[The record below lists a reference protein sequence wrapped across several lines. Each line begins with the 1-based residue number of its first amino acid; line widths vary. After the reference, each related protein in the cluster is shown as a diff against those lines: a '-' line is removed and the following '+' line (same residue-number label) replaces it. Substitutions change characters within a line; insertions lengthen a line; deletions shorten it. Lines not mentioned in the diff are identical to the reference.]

1 LDETARASLSELCN
15 GISANL
21 FKVLPAQQSIVNS
34 IANAKEASLVSEAEE
49 LRGKISELEMKVTGF
64 DRKCRK
70 LELRQA
76 KQPKPAG
83 EASSER
89 PATDENTSMAV
100 DQTAVNTKEMKLM
113 ESELEATRRVSEARL
128 AELKAMAEDVSSLRA
143 TVDLLN
149 EKLRRIPLEVLDDPR
164 GFDQVQGENKRL
176 YLELENRKAALESL
190 ERHIGDSNSKRSHML
205 SKLEEELIQRRYSLK
220 ELVDSLEADCNRLR
234 KDRDHMREL
243 YEGAN
248 IQVASLSRQVA
259 HWEGF
264 AAQAKARTEV
274 AEKELDR
281 RQRPSGNDDE
291 AALIAEIESIAEAFD
306 KLQSQNEVLLKQI
319 AEKEETISRLTKEKL
334 KSEFAY
340 TQAQRE
346 ADLVRQKAA
355 KTEVDAVRLAD
366 EADAK
371 CKALRSQYDMAERT
385 LSERNAAYES
395 LRWKYS
401 EYANQLIDLKA
412 RLDATSE
419 RNSEALIISRTKALE
434 QAIFEKKRLSEEIA
448 VLTKKLETYTSFD
461 GAGSKDLQEQL
472 AIYKKLMRCNSCH
485 LRDKNVV
492 LTKCM
497 HVFCKECIDTRLET
511 RQRKCPNCGESFGS
525 NDVRQIYL

>member
-1 LDETARASLSELCN
+1 MATET
-15 GISANL
+15 
-21 FKVLPAQQSIVNS
+21 
-34 IANAKEASLVSEAEE
+34 EE
-49 LRGKISELEMKVTGF
+49 LREKISELELKIASF

-76 KQPKPAG
+76 KQPKPAA
-83 EASSER
+83 EASSDR
-89 PATDENTSMAV
+89 PVTDENTAMAI
-100 DQTAVNTKEMKLM
+100 DQASVNTKEMKLM

-128 AELKAMAEDVSSLRA
+128 AELKAMAEDVSTLRA
-143 TVDLLN
+143 TVDVLN

-164 GFDQVQGENKRL
+164 GFDQLQGENKRL

-205 SKLEEELIQRRYSLK
+205 SKLEEELMQRRYSLK

-281 RQRPSGNDDE
+281 HQKPTGDDE

-306 KLQSQNEVLLKQI
+306 KLQSQNEALLKQI
-319 AEKEETISRLTKEKL
+319 AEKDDTISRLTKEKL

-371 CKALRSQYDMAERT
+371 CKALRSQYDVAERT

-401 EYANQLIDLKA
+401 EYANQLIELKA

-434 QAIFEKKRLSEEIA
+434 QAMFEKKRLSEEIA
-448 VLTKKLETYTSFD
+448 MLTKKLETYTSFD

-525 NDVRQIYL
+525 NDVKQIYL